1 MNITERFLKYVSF
14 PTMSDEASETV
25 PSTAKQL
32 VLGKYLAEELTAMG
46 LSVPQVTKIF
56 TELKRRGF
64 DVADNIFTVEQA
76 KTELLR
82 LLGKAG
88 GNNA

>member
-1 MNITERFLKYVSF
+1 MFAF
-14 PTMSDEASETV
+14 GTV
-25 PSTAKQL
+25 NEVFART
-32 VLGKYLAEELTAMG
+32 EELTAMG

-76 KTELLR
+76 KSELLR